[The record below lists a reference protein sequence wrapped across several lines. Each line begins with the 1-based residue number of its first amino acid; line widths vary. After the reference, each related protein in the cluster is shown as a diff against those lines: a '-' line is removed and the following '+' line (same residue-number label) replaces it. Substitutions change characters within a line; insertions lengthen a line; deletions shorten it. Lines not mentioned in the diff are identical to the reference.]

1 MAGMASVGIRIRE
14 RRVNIGLKQS
24 ELAEKV
30 GISASY
36 LNLIEHNRRRIAGR
50 LLLNLADALGVDPVA
65 LSEGAQA
72 SLVAR
77 LQ

>member
-1 MAGMASVGIRIRE
+1 MVGIASVGIRIRE

-36 LNLIEHNRRRIAGR
+36 LNLI
-50 LLLNLADALGVDPVA
+50 
-65 LSEGAQA
+65 
-72 SLVAR
+72 
-77 LQ
+77 